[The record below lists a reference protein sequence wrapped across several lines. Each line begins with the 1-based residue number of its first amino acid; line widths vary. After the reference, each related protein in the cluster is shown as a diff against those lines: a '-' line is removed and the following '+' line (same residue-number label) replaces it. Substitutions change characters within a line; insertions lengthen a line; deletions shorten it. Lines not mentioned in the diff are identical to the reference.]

1 MKLTRLKTSINGIFG
16 EIQLPSGKVLST
28 LELQWKNNQRQIS
41 CIPAANYQC
50 DIVNSPKFGRVYQ
63 VKDVPNRSHILIHA
77 GNWTKDTSG
86 CILVGM
92 SNNDTQ
98 LFESKKA
105 LSLLMNE
112 LNGQPFK
119 LEVVE
124 NYGRQK

>member
-1 MKLTRLKTSINGIFG
+1 MKLTRLKTSARGTFG
-16 EIQLPSGKVLST
+16 KIQLPSGAVLST
-28 LELQWKNNQRQIS
+28 LELPWLNNQRQIS
-41 CIPAANYQC
+41 CIPASIYQC

-77 GNWTKDTSG
+77 GNWTKDTQG

-105 LSLLMNE
+105 LNLLMNE
-112 LNGQPFK
+112 LNGKSFK
-119 LEVVE
+119 LEVIE
-124 NYGRQK
+124 NYE

>member
-1 MKLTRLKTSINGIFG
+1 MKLTRLKTSEHGTFG
-16 EIQLPSGKVLST
+16 KLQLPSGTILST
-28 LELQWKNNQRQIS
+28 LELLWKDNQRQIS
-41 CIPAANYQC
+41 CIPVAIYQC

-77 GNWTKDTSG
+77 GNWTKDTQG

-105 LSLLMNE
+105 LNLLMSE
-112 LNGQPFK
+112 LNGQSFK
-119 LEVVE
+119 LEIIE
-124 NYGRQK
+124 AYE

>member
-1 MKLTRLKTSINGIFG
+1 MKLTRLKTNLNGTFG
-16 EIQLPSGKVLST
+16 EIRLPSGKVIST
-28 LELQWKNNQRQIS
+28 LELPWKNNQRQIS
-41 CIPAANYQC
+41 CIPAAIYQC

-98 LFESKKA
+98 LFESRKA
-105 LSLLMNE
+105 LALLMDE
-112 LNGQPFK
+112 LKGQSFK
-119 LEVVE
+119 LEIIE
-124 NYGRQK
+124 NYD

>member
-1 MKLTRLKTSINGIFG
+1 MKLTRIKTNLNGTFG
-16 EIQLPSGKVLST
+16 TLQLPSGKVLST
-28 LELQWKNNQRQIS
+28 LELLWKNNQRQIS
-41 CIPAANYQC
+41 CIPAAIYQC

-92 SNNDTQ
+92 SNSDTQ

-105 LSLLMNE
+105 LALLMDE
-112 LNGQPFK
+112 LNGQSFK
-119 LEVVE
+119 LEIIDHYE
-124 NYGRQK
+124 